1 MNVRLAFAL
10 SFLLPALLLAK
21 SSDAEWQQA
30 KAEAMR
36 DLGASDATTR
46 IAAVKKLAAA
56 DRQEAADLLLKL
68 SGMAQKALTPLYAE
82 KARLLGHL
90 DKYNGRNA
98 FTQEEVDKMQAL
110 QEEMAKVGEKMRVE
124 ELVRTSVVEALGRF
138 VDADAVKWLLATPLK
153 GSSWEDRAVVA
164 EACATIGDAAVVP
177 ALIDRVKADTD
188 PRVRT
193 AAIDSLGKKKA
204 TEAASTVAGALTD
217 DDWQVQISALQAL
230 GEFGAKEG
238 IEPIVALMDKSDG
251 RVRKECS
258 SALARITGEKLGD
271 DPAIWRR
278 WWEDHK
284 SGWAGPKAAGDEVK
298 PPSDPNGTTVT
309 FYGIPVE
316 SKRLVFV
323 LDISGSM
330 REPADA
336 QPQQVVSGGPGD
348 VPPPK
353 AGATKMEVAKYELKK
368 AIWGLDPKA
377 QFNIIFFSNTPEKWA
392 PALVTATPANKAAAY
407 ALIDKQEPT
416 AATNIYDSLEMAFNM
431 ALNGAGNVVVS
442 DKNFKSSVDTI
453 FLMSDGAPNQGQIVQ
468 PDEILAKIK
477 QMNRLRKVI
486 INVIGVGRDQVESF
500 MRSLAEQNGGRY
512 VKR

>member
-1 MNVRLAFAL
+1 MSCRYALAL
-10 SFLLPALLLAK
+10 SFLLPLTLLAK
-21 SSDAEWQQA
+21 SSDPEWQQA

-36 DLGASDATTR
+36 DLAASDAGKR

-56 DRQEAADLLLKL
+56 DRQEAADILLKL
-68 SGMAQKALTPLYAE
+68 SAVAQRALAPLFAE
-82 KARLLGHL
+82 KTRLLGHL
-90 DKYNGRNA
+90 DKFNGRDK

-110 QEEMAKVGEKMRVE
+110 QEELSGIGEKMRVE
-124 ELVRTSVVEALGRF
+124 ESVRTAVVEALGSLT
-138 VDADAVKWLLATPLK
+138 DADAVKWLLATPLK

-164 EACATIGDAAVVP
+164 EACATIADPAVVP
-177 ALIDRVKADTD
+177 ALLDRVKADSD

-204 TEAASTVAGALTD
+204 AEAASIVAGALAD
-217 DDWQVQISALQAL
+217 DDWQVQIAALQAL
-230 GEFGAKEG
+230 GEFGSKDG
-238 IEPIVALMDKSDG
+238 IEPIVALMAKADG
-251 RVRKECS
+251 RLRKECS
-258 SALARITGEKLGD
+258 AALARITGEKLGD
-271 DPAIWRR
+271 DPTVWRR
-278 WWEDHK
+278 WWDDHK
-284 SGWAGPKAAGDEVK
+284 AGWAGPKAAGDEVK

-309 FYGIPVE
+309 FYGIPVD

-330 REPADA
+330 REPADV
-336 QPQQVVSGGPGD
+336 QQQVVSGGPGD
-348 VPPPK
+348 GPGPK
-353 AGATKMEVAKYELKK
+353 PGATKMEVAKYELKK
-368 AIWGLDPKA
+368 AIRGLDAKA

-407 ALIDKQEPT
+407 ALIEKQQPT

-442 DKNFKSSVDTI
+442 DKNYKSSVDTI

-468 PDEILAKIK
+468 TDEILKKIK
-477 QMNRLRKVI
+477 EMNRLRKVI
-486 INVIGVGRDQVESF
+486 INVIGVGRDQVEAF
-500 MRSLAEQNGGRY
+500 MRSLAEQNGGKY